1 MKNAVVILDG
11 IFKQLKLKARVREC
25 RMEGSFLICDV
36 ALEPGGT
43 VSKVERHAM
52 EIALAM
58 KALAEP
64 LIYPVPAEGVIRME
78 LMISM
83 PGDVPFSDVVSS
95 PEFQSS
101 KGRLPLGLGRT
112 RRGRILVAD
121 LADMPHLLVA
131 GATGSGKSMILQAA
145 INSLLLNRGK
155 RRIMLALVDPK
166 QVEFSYYERIPHL
179 YCPIARDV
187 RSAHDV
193 LERLVAEMDRRFTVL
208 QKGRCRD
215 ISHYKGKMPYIV
227 LVVDELAD
235 LMMASKRSVQDL
247 ICRLAQKSRAC
258 GIHLMVATQRPS
270 TDVVT
275 GVIKANFPSRLSCH
289 VSSATD
295 SRVVLDKN
303 GAEKLAGRGDAIL
316 DGPDYP
322 FVRFKGAFLSEA
334 DITANIRRCGG
345 DSWWRRLWTT
355 DGM

>member
-1 MKNAVVILDG
+1 MKAAVGILDG
-11 IFKQLKLKARVREC
+11 IFKQLKLKAKVREC
-25 RMEGSFLICDV
+25 RMEGAFLICD
-36 ALEPGGT
+36 ALLEPGGK
-43 VSKVERHAM
+43 VIKVERHAM

-64 LIYPVPAEGVIRME
+64 LIYPVPAEGIIRIE
-78 LMISM
+78 LMMSL
-83 PGDVPFSDVVSS
+83 PGDIPFADVVSS
-95 PEFQSS
+95 SEFQKSNG
-101 KGRLPLGLGRT
+101 KLPLGLGRT
-112 RRGRILVAD
+112 RRGKILVAD
-121 LADMPHLLVA
+121 LAAMPHLLVA

-145 INSLLLNRGK
+145 INSLLLNRSD
-155 RRIMLALVDPK
+155 RRVMLALVDPK

-179 YCPIARDV
+179 FCPIARDV
-187 RSAHDV
+187 QSAHEV
-193 LERLVAEMDRRFTVL
+193 LESLVAEMDRRFTVL
-208 QKGRCRD
+208 QKKRCRD

-227 LVVDELAD
+227 LIVDELAD
-235 LMMASKRSVQDL
+235 LMMASKKSVQDL

-289 VSSATD
+289 VSSAID

-316 DGPDYP
+316 DGPDFP

-334 DITANIRRCGG
+334 DIAANIRRCGG
-345 DSWWRRLWTT
+345 TSLWRMLWTANGT
-355 DGM
+355 